1 MAVKIKLRS
10 DHVLPRDLALS
21 MSSSPYFA
29 CKRYLNSSP
38 DTYAAAHSQDKIIST
53 LPVPMTWAVA
63 NFQHSLPHHTRPIDH
78 HIGHHPGSFTF
89 ESQGKSLSSLFSPVT
104 GFQYSHGVYARSLGY
119 GGCIRCYLISSSMEF
134 SISTALPAPPG
145 KHTISATSNAKQCI

>member
-89 ESQGKSLSSLFSPVT
+89 ESQGKSLSSLFFTILSSNRIPIL
-104 GFQYSHGVYARSLGY
+104 SRSLCEESGL
-119 GGCIRCYLISSSMEF
+119 RRLHSLLSDLIF
-134 SISTALPAPPG
+134 HGILHINSTPCSPG
-145 KHTISATSNAKQCI
+145 